1 MLYFSDAL
9 NACGLTEN
17 QKYADELATKNK
29 AIAMFFAENKIEG
42 SPQPI
47 VASPLTEGYR
57 TTTKR
62 RANHFRGG
70 FSFGVDEVPRNEP
83 KAHHDIYKYIENL
96 LRTPSYKPLA
106 DALNWAIV
114 RGSYTSQTI
123 IFNVG
128 ELNAAIVRKLKLAA
142 EHIQKGLPTVAAA
155 HVYVARASDY
165 YLEMDQPT
173 DSLSFKQLFGPKE
186 LSIKIGNFYLRYPV
200 TGFSQINESQVPNM
214 LRIAS
219 EMAQLDSKTDFIDL
233 YCGYGL
239 FALGMGEQARH
250 VLGAEWTGESIK
262 CAKRSADYLKRN
274 AHFIAGKIDCTFI
287 EKLPK
292 PEHPEVI
299 LLDPPRKGT
308 LVGVIK
314 SVAKRNPIRVIHIF
328 CGTDDIPRSVCE
340 WNAENYHIK
349 RVQPLD
355 MFPHTQH
362 LETLVLLERN

>member
-1 MLYFSDAL
+1 MLHFSEAL
-9 NACGLTEN
+9 SACGMNERL
-17 QKYADELATKNK
+17 KYTDELAAKDK
-29 AIAMFFAENKIEG
+29 AIAMFFAENKVEG
-42 SPQPI
+42 TPQPI
-47 VASPLTEGYR
+47 IASPMTEGYR

-62 RANHFRGG
+62 RANHHRGG
-70 FSFGVDEVPRNEP
+70 FSFGVDETPRNEP
-83 KAHHDIYKYIENL
+83 KIHHAIYKYVENL
-96 LRTPSYKPLA
+96 LRTPAYKPLA
-106 DALNWAIV
+106 DALNWVIL

-128 ELNAAIVRKLKLAA
+128 ELNAGIVRKLKLMA
-142 EHIQKGLPTVAAA
+142 EHLQKNQPTIAAA

-173 DSLSFKQLFGPKE
+173 DSMAFKQLYGPRE
-186 LSIKIGNFYLRYPV
+186 LSLKVGDFYLRYPV

-214 LRIAS
+214 LRVAS
-219 EMAQLDSKTDFIDL
+219 EMAQLSADVDFIDL

-239 FALGMGEQARH
+239 FALGMGEPAHH

-274 AHFIAGKIDCTFI
+274 ANFIAGKIDRTFI

-292 PEHPEVI
+292 PERQEVV

-308 LVGVIK
+308 LSGVIK
-314 SVAKRNPIRVIHIF
+314 ATAQRKPLRVVHIF
-328 CGTDDIPRSVCE
+328 CGTDEIPRSVSE
-340 WNAENYHIK
+340 WNAEGYHVK

-362 LETLVLLERN
+362 LETLILLERD